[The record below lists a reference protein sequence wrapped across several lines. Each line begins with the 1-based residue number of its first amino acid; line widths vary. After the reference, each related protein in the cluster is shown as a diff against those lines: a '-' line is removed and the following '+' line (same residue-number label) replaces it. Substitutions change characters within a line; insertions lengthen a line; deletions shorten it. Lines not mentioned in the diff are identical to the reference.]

1 MQQSSGPVR
10 LRYAVPV
17 LQLPSPLMS
26 DGPFLLV
33 VSHDDK
39 SETHAF
45 HKDVVTIG
53 RSRECDLFLP
63 DRLISRIH
71 CRVERQDGVFA
82 LVDAG
87 AQNPAK
93 MHGRPVLRAEIKV
106 GDSFSLGSYEVSLNV
121 PVVENASVD
130 ETQAGTDMA
139 RGAQDLV
146 AFLQIARALNE
157 EQDLARLLTQIVD
170 AGISI
175 CGAERGFLL
184 LPQGEEHSVEVARN
198 FAQEEVLSPEFKISR
213 TIASRVMVTGIPELT
228 TNAQEDDRFRDLQ
241 SVADL
246 RLRSVLCIP
255 IHIKDEVVG
264 VIYVDNRLQQQ
275 VFQEREKTLLMSLS
289 DHAATAI
296 VNARSMD
303 QLRAKQFELQA
314 ALDRVDQLN
323 GALKGQLQETTS
335 ELSQIREEISG
346 LGQRSRYE
354 YKQIVGA
361 GAAMRAVFALLDKY
375 IDAED
380 PVLVTGDSGTGK
392 ELVARAIHFHSRR
405 SAMPFVSEN
414 CAALPESLLESEL
427 FGFVRGAFTGA
438 TANKKGLLEA
448 ASGGVLFLDEVG
460 DMTLDLQKKL
470 LRVLQEGEVRPLGSQ
485 TTIKVDVRLICA
497 TNRNL
502 EQMVREGGFRE
513 DLYYRLA
520 VLPVHL
526 PPLRDRKEDVPQL
539 VMRFLGDL
547 HRESQVRVRVSPDAM
562 EKIVA
567 YSWPGNV
574 REVQNEIRRA
584 AILCDGIILES
595 HLSNHVRER
604 RRGPGA
610 VPADDSLV
618 PSEHGTTLPGMVQD
632 LEIREIQKAFDRAQ
646 ANKSRAADLLGLSR
660 FALQRKLE
668 KYQLDSNGR
677 PLPDVE
683 DRNRPDGD

>member
-1 MQQSSGPVR
+1 
-10 LRYAVPV
+10 
-17 LQLPSPLMS
+17 MS
-26 DGPFLLV
+26 EGPFLLV

-93 MHGRPVLRAEIKV
+93 MHGRPVLRAEVKV
-106 GDSFSLGSYEVSLNV
+106 GDTFAVGAYEVTLSV
-121 PVVENASVD
+121 PIIENASVD
-130 ETQAGTDMA
+130 ETRAGGDNG

-170 AGISI
+170 AGIQI

-213 TIASRVMVTGIPELT
+213 TIASRVMSTGVAELT

-255 IHIKDEVVG
+255 IRIKNEVGG

-275 VFQEREKTLLMSLS
+275 VFQEREKMLLMSLS

-303 QLRAKQFELQA
+303 QLRNKQFELQA

-346 LGQRSRYE
+346 LNTRSKYE

-361 GAAMRAVFALLDKY
+361 GSAMRAVFALLDKY
-375 IDAED
+375 IEAED
-380 PVLVTGDSGTGK
+380 PVLITGDSGTGK
-392 ELVARAIHFHSRR
+392 ELVARAIHTHSNR
-405 SAMPFVSEN
+405 SQNAFVSEN

-438 TANKKGLLEA
+438 TANKKGMLET
-448 ASGGVLFLDEVG
+448 ASGGILFLDEVG
-460 DMTLDLQKKL
+460 DMALDLQKKL

-485 TTIKVDVRLICA
+485 VTIKVDVRLICA

-502 EQMVREGGFRE
+502 EQMVQEGEFRE

-526 PPLRDRKEDVPQL
+526 PPLRDRKEDLPQL
-539 VMRFLGDL
+539 VKRFLGDL
-547 HRESQVRVRVSPDAM
+547 QREGQGRVRVSPDAM
-562 EKIVA
+562 EKVVG

-574 REVQNEIRRA
+574 RELQNEIRRA

-595 HLSNHVRER
+595 HLSSHVREG
-604 RRGPGA
+604 RRGPGSVQLDDGL
-610 VPADDSLV
+610 VPA
-618 PSEHGTTLPGMVQD
+618 ERGTTLPDMVRD

-660 FALQRKLE
+660 FALQRKVE
-668 KYQLDSNGR
+668 KYELDQSGR
-677 PLPDVE
+677 PLAPPDDE
-683 DRNRPDGD
+683 NAPDGG

>member
-1 MQQSSGPVR
+1 
-10 LRYAVPV
+10 
-17 LQLPSPLMS
+17 MS
-26 DGPFLLV
+26 EGPFLLV
-33 VSHDDK
+33 VSHDEK

-45 HKDVVTIG
+45 HKDVVSIG

-93 MHGRPVLRAEIKV
+93 MHGRPVLRAEMKV
-106 GDSFSLGSYEVSLNV
+106 GDSFVVGAYEVTLSV
-121 PVVENASVD
+121 PVIENASVD
-130 ETQAGTDMA
+130 ETHAGGDNG

-170 AGISI
+170 AGIQI

-213 TIASRVMVTGIPELT
+213 TIASRVMETGIAELT

-241 SVADL
+241 SVTDL

-255 IHIKDEVVG
+255 IRIKNEVGG

-275 VFQEREKTLLMSLS
+275 VFQEREKMLLMSLS

-296 VNARSMD
+296 VNARSME
-303 QLRAKQFELQA
+303 QLRTKQFELQA

-346 LGQRSRYE
+346 LGTRSKYE
-354 YKQIVGA
+354 YKQIVGS
-361 GAAMRAVFALLDKY
+361 GSAMRAVFALLDKY
-375 IDAED
+375 IEAED
-380 PVLVTGDSGTGK
+380 PVLITGDSGTGK
-392 ELVARAIHFHSRR
+392 ELVARAIHTHSKR
-405 SAMPFVSEN
+405 SKNAFVSEN
-414 CAALPESLLESEL
+414 CAALPEALLESEL

-438 TANKKGLLEA
+438 TANKKGMLET

-502 EQMVREGGFRE
+502 EQMVQEGEFRE

-520 VLPVHL
+520 VLPIHL
-526 PPLRDRKEDVPQL
+526 PPLRDRKEDLPQL
-539 VMRFLGDL
+539 VKRFLGDL
-547 HRESQVRVRVSPDAM
+547 QRETQGRVRVSPDAM
-562 EKIVA
+562 EKIVG

-574 REVQNEIRRA
+574 RELQNEIRRA

-595 HLSNHVRER
+595 HLSSHVREG
-604 RRGPGA
+604 RRGPGSVHLDDGL
-610 VPADDSLV
+610 VPA
-618 PSEHGTTLPGMVQD
+618 ERGTTLPDMVRD

-660 FALQRKLE
+660 FALQRKVE
-668 KYQLDSNGR
+668 KYELDPSGR
-677 PLPDVE
+677 PIPPKD
-683 DRNRPDGD
+683 DDNASDGD

>member
-1 MQQSSGPVR
+1 
-10 LRYAVPV
+10 
-17 LQLPSPLMS
+17 MS

-45 HKDVVTIG
+45 HKDVVSIG

-93 MHGRPVLRAEIKV
+93 MHGRPVLRSEIKV
-106 GDSFSLGSYEVSLNV
+106 GDSFAVGSYEVTLSV
-121 PVVENASVD
+121 PVIENASVD
-130 ETQAGTDMA
+130 ETHAGGDNG

-170 AGISI
+170 AGIQI

-213 TIASRVMVTGIPELT
+213 TIASRVMATGVAELT

-241 SVADL
+241 SVTDL

-255 IHIKDEVVG
+255 IRIQNEIGG

-275 VFQEREKTLLMSLS
+275 VFQEREKMLLMSLS

-296 VNARSMD
+296 VNARSME
-303 QLRAKQFELQA
+303 QLRTKQFELQA

-346 LGQRSRYE
+346 LGTRSKYE
-354 YKQIVGA
+354 YKQIVGT
-361 GAAMRAVFALLDKY
+361 GSAMRAVFALLDKY

-380 PVLVTGDSGTGK
+380 PVLITGDSGTGK
-392 ELVARAIHFHSRR
+392 ELVARAIHTHSNR
-405 SAMPFVSEN
+405 SQNTFVSEN
-414 CAALPESLLESEL
+414 CGALPESLLESEL

-438 TANKKGLLEA
+438 TANKKGMLET
-448 ASGGVLFLDEVG
+448 ASGGILFLDEVG
-460 DMTLDLQKKL
+460 DMALDLQKKL

-502 EQMVREGGFRE
+502 ELMVQEGEFRE

-526 PPLRDRKEDVPQL
+526 PPLRDRKEDLPQL
-539 VMRFLGDL
+539 VKRFLGDL
-547 HRESQVRVRVSPDAM
+547 QRETQGRVRVSPDAM
-562 EKIVA
+562 EKVVG

-574 REVQNEIRRA
+574 RELQNEIRRA

-595 HLSNHVRER
+595 HLSSHVREG
-604 RRGPGA
+604 RRGPGSVHIDDGL
-610 VPADDSLV
+610 VPA
-618 PSEHGTTLPGMVQD
+618 ERGTTLPDMVRD

-660 FALQRKLE
+660 FALQRKVE
-668 KYQLDSNGR
+668 KYELDQSGR
-677 PLPDVE
+677 PIVAPD
-683 DRNRPDGD
+683 DDDASDGN

>member
-1 MQQSSGPVR
+1 
-10 LRYAVPV
+10 
-17 LQLPSPLMS
+17 MS

-45 HKDVVTIG
+45 HKDVVSIG

-93 MHGRPVLRAEIKV
+93 MHGRPVLRSEIKV
-106 GDSFSLGSYEVSLNV
+106 GDSFAVGSYEVTLSV
-121 PVVENASVD
+121 PVIENASVD
-130 ETQAGTDMA
+130 ETHVGGDNG

-170 AGISI
+170 AGIQI

-213 TIASRVMVTGIPELT
+213 TIASRVMATGVAELT

-241 SVADL
+241 SVTDL

-255 IHIKDEVVG
+255 IRIQNEIGG

-275 VFQEREKTLLMSLS
+275 VFQEREKMLLMSLS

-296 VNARSMD
+296 VNARSME
-303 QLRAKQFELQA
+303 QLRTKQFELQT

-346 LGQRSRYE
+346 LGTRSRYE
-354 YKQIVGA
+354 YKQIVGT
-361 GAAMRAVFALLDKY
+361 GSAMRAVFALLDKY

-380 PVLVTGDSGTGK
+380 PVLITGDSGTGK
-392 ELVARAIHFHSRR
+392 ELVARAIHTHSNR
-405 SAMPFVSEN
+405 SQNTFVSEN
-414 CAALPESLLESEL
+414 CGALPESLLESEL

-438 TANKKGLLEA
+438 TANKKGMLET
-448 ASGGVLFLDEVG
+448 ASGGILFLDEVG
-460 DMTLDLQKKL
+460 DMALDLQKKL

-485 TTIKVDVRLICA
+485 TTIKVDVRLVCA

-502 EQMVREGGFRE
+502 ELMVQEGEFRE

-526 PPLRDRKEDVPQL
+526 PPLRDRKEDLPQL
-539 VMRFLGDL
+539 VKRFLGDL
-547 HRESQVRVRVSPDAM
+547 QRETQGRVRVSPDAM
-562 EKIVA
+562 EKIVG

-574 REVQNEIRRA
+574 RELQNEIRRA

-595 HLSNHVRER
+595 HLSSHVREG
-604 RRGPGA
+604 RRGPGSVILDDGL
-610 VPADDSLV
+610 VPA
-618 PSEHGTTLPGMVQD
+618 ERGTTLPDMVRD
-632 LEIREIQKAFDRAQ
+632 LEVREIQKAFDRAQ

-660 FALQRKLE
+660 FALQRKVE
-668 KYQLDSNGR
+668 KYELDQSGR
-677 PLPDVE
+677 PIVPPD
-683 DRNRPDGD
+683 DDGASDGN

>member
-1 MQQSSGPVR
+1 
-10 LRYAVPV
+10 
-17 LQLPSPLMS
+17 MS
-26 DGPFLLV
+26 EGPFLLV
-33 VSHDDK
+33 VTHDDK

-71 CRVERQDGVFA
+71 CRVERVDGVFA

-93 MHGRPVLRAEIKV
+93 VRGRPVMRAEMKV
-106 GDSFSLGSYEVSLNV
+106 GDSFVVGAYEISLSV
-121 PVVENASVD
+121 PQTENASVD
-130 ETQAGTDMA
+130 ETRPGGDGG

-146 AFLQIARALNE
+146 AFLQLARALNE
-157 EQDLARLLTQIVD
+157 EKDLARLLTQIVD
-170 AGISI
+170 AGIQI

-184 LPQGEEHSVEVARN
+184 LGQGQGEEHSVEVARN

-213 TIASRVMVTGIPELT
+213 TIASRVMASGVAELT

-255 IHIKDEVVG
+255 IRIENEVAG

-289 DHAATAI
+289 DHAGTAI
-296 VNARSMD
+296 TNARAME
-303 QLRAKQFELQA
+303 QLRTKGFELQA

-335 ELSQIREEISG
+335 ELTEIREEISG
-346 LGQRSRYE
+346 LGTRSKYD
-354 YKQIVGA
+354 YKQIVGN
-361 GAAMRAVFALLDKY
+361 GGAMRAVFALLDKY
-375 IDAED
+375 IEAED
-380 PVLVTGDSGTGK
+380 PVLITGDSGTGK
-392 ELVARAIHFHSRR
+392 ELVARAIHAHSNRR
-405 SAMPFVSEN
+405 DQAFVSEN
-414 CAALPESLLESEL
+414 CAALPEALLESEL

-438 TANKKGLLEA
+438 TASKKGMLETA
-448 ASGGVLFLDEVG
+448 NGGVLFLDEVG
-460 DMTLDLQKKL
+460 DMALDLQKKL

-502 EQMVREGGFRE
+502 EQMVQESEFRE

-526 PPLRDRKEDVPQL
+526 PPLRDRKEDLPQL
-539 VMRFLGDL
+539 VKRFLGDL
-547 HRESQVRVRVSPDAM
+547 QRETQGRVRVSPDAM
-562 EKIVA
+562 EKIVG

-574 REVQNEIRRA
+574 RELQNEIRRG

-595 HLSNHVRER
+595 HLSSHVREG
-604 RRGPGA
+604 RRGPGTVQVDDGL
-610 VPADDSLV
+610 VPA
-618 PSEHGTTLPGMVQD
+618 ERGTTLPDMVRD

-660 FALQRKLE
+660 FALQRKVE
-668 KYQLDSNGR
+668 KYNLDASGR
-677 PLPDVE
+677 PLAQD
-683 DRNRPDGD
+683 DKDDDGDPETAPAQEK